1 MAKFVSS
8 ADALSG
14 AILNIPNKYLQ
25 ALDLQQ
31 SMQSAMNCQLAG
43 QAAAAA
49 AAAVVSSAN
58 NSLMASTSYCTN
70 RNQPAFITASYFMP
84 NNQTAHSSLPQPPMA
99 HASTAA
105 ILAATAAPYPSYA
118 SSLSI
123 GGGAVSNNM
132 SSHSSSSASL
142 SNSCRSSSSS
152 GGHSSSNLHGNSN
165 YHGNN
170 SMSAS
175 FMSRVRKQQ
184 AAVQPHQQQPQQ
196 QQHHHRQTASAH
208 KGPYPRQT
216 IPIMPS
222 TGGRY
227 GPRGRRVVLR
237 EEDYEVFI
245 PKKSTSCKDFN
256 AKVHCR
262 GCNKEFMGSF
272 VSNGQVFGEPGF
284 FFHCTREC
292 VKYKSLGLIRKC
304 DQCALLFINSQ
315 SERKH
320 HGEVHSRVE
329 RIMKPD
335 WMSSQVYRVRS
346 GIRCNTKVSCSACG
360 KFFGAQNSR
369 GKISYSLEYLI
380 HCIEKCVEYQKLG
393 LVQTCPICNCK
404 FLNRLSLSQH
414 KLKSKH

>member
-1 MAKFVSS
+1 MAKFVTST
-8 ADALSG
+8 DGLSG

-25 ALDLQQ
+25 ALDLQP
-31 SMQSAMNCQLAG
+31 SMSCQMASTP
-43 QAAAAA
+43 
-49 AAAVVSSAN
+49 SSSGS
-58 NSLMASTSYCTN
+58 NSIIASTSYCTN

-84 NNQTAHSSLPQPPMA
+84 SNQPAHSTLPPPPLA

-105 ILAATAAPYPSYA
+105 ILAASASPYPYA

-123 GGGAVSNNM
+123 GSSN
-132 SSHSSSSASL
+132 SSASASSSL
-142 SNSCRSSSSS
+142 RNSSNYPSNSLSSSFISRPRK
-152 GGHSSSNLHGNSN
+152 
-165 YHGNN
+165 
-170 SMSAS
+170 AS
-175 FMSRVRKQQ
+175 QSRSQ
-184 AAVQPHQQQPQQ
+184 
-196 QQHHHRQTASAH
+196 
-208 KGPYPRQT
+208 KGPFPRQT

-222 TGGRY
+222 TGGKL
-227 GPRGRRVVLR
+227 GPRGRRVLLR

-256 AKVHCR
+256 AKVNCR
-262 GCNKEFMGSF
+262 GCNKEFSGSF
-272 VSNGQVFGEPGF
+272 VSNGQIFGEPAF
-284 FFHCTREC
+284 FFHCIREC
-292 VKYKSLGLIRKC
+292 SKYKSLGLIRKC

-329 RIMKPD
+329 RIIKPE

-369 GKISYSLEYLI
+369 GKISYSLDYLI

>member
-49 AAAVVSSAN
+49 AVVSSAN

-84 NNQTAHSSLPQPPMA
+84 NNQTAHSSLPPPPMA

-105 ILAATAAPYPSYA
+105 ILAASATPYPSYA
-118 SSLSI
+118 SSLAL
-123 GGGAVSNNM
+123 GGGGGNNM
-132 SSHSSSSASL
+132 STLSSSSAST

-152 GGHSSSNLHGNSN
+152 GGHSSSNLHGSSN
-165 YHGNN
+165 YHAGN
-170 SMSAS
+170 SMSGS

-184 AAVQPHQQQPQQ
+184 AVQPHQ
-196 QQHHHRQTASAH
+196 HHRNTASAH

-329 RIMKPD
+329 RIIKPD

>member
-1 MAKFVSS
+1 MPS
-8 ADALSG
+8 
-14 AILNIPNKYLQ
+14 
-25 ALDLQQ
+25 
-31 SMQSAMNCQLAG
+31 
-43 QAAAAA
+43 
-49 AAAVVSSAN
+49 
-58 NSLMASTSYCTN
+58 
-70 RNQPAFITASYFMP
+70 NQPAHPT
-84 NNQTAHSSLPQPPMA
+84 LPPPPLA

-105 ILAATAAPYPSYA
+105 ILAASASSYPAYA

-123 GGGAVSNNM
+123 SSNSNNN
-132 SSHSSSSASL
+132 SSNSSASL
-142 SNSCRSSSSS
+142 RTSNFASN
-152 GGHSSSNLHGNSN
+152 GLHSSSP
-165 YHGNN
+165 Y
-170 SMSAS
+170 
-175 FMSRVRKQQ
+175 MSRPRKQ
-184 AAVQPHQQQPQQ
+184 PRP
-196 QQHHHRQTASAH
+196 SH

-222 TGGRY
+222 AGGKI
-227 GPRGRRVVLR
+227 GPRGRRVLLR

-256 AKVHCR
+256 TKVNCR
-262 GCNKEFMGSF
+262 GCNKEYSGSF
-272 VSNGQVFGEPGF
+272 VSNGQVFGEPAF
-284 FFHCTREC
+284 FFHCIREC
-292 VKYKSLGLIRKC
+292 AKYKSLGLIRKC

-329 RIMKPD
+329 RIIKPD

-369 GKISYSLEYLI
+369 GKISYSLDYLI